1 MPRGTSYQQT
11 RSKTSPGFLP
21 SVELFLMKKR
31 KKKKLETNRVP
42 KLNYNVMKSP
52 SVCRDMF
59 ESPIEMLN
67 N

>member
-31 KKKKLETNRVP
+31 KEKKIGKKQSAKIKLQCYE
-42 KLNYNVMKSP
+42 
-52 SVCRDMF
+52 
-59 ESPIEMLN
+59 ESLSMS
-67 N
+67 